1 MEFST
6 VQTQL
11 KSTERV
17 LRKRPV
23 TREHHCVAVESRA
36 DAGARIRERR
46 NDLDL
51 TQQGLAD
58 RSGVGLSSVKR
69 LEAGQRI
76 ERRVERKVAGGL
88 GWTDESIDLVFAG
101 RDPLSRVPAAA
112 AEHAWASSI
121 RDEVLTM
128 SHEEMAQRAAW
139 VVEVTGDPAEGDKL
153 MEGMLR
159 IRRQGREGSTDSG
172 ELGN

>member
-23 TREHHCVAVESRA
+23 TRENHCVTVESSP
-36 DAGARIRERR
+36 DAGARIRARR
-46 NDLDL
+46 KDLKL
-51 TQQGLAD
+51 SQQGLAD

-69 LEAGQRI
+69 LEQGQRLAW
-76 ERRVERKVAGGL
+76 RVEHKIAQGL
-88 GWTDESIDLVFAG
+88 GWADRGIDLVFTG
-101 RDPLSRVPAAA
+101 RHPVPLGEEAEAERVQAT
-112 AEHAWASSI
+112 SI
-121 RDEVLTM
+121 HDEVLAM

-139 VVEVTGDPAEGDKL
+139 VVEVTGDPAEGDRL

-159 IRRQGREGSTDSG
+159 IRRQGREGSPDSV
-172 ELGN
+172 ELSN